1 MANTGY
7 SWGSYALVQKSAGD
21 WTSDVLA
28 DADTELGDATSID
41 GKAAAIVTIEA
52 TEDNTGAIDGDVTV
66 YILNDCDGTNYEEA
80 AIGNPYAISF
90 TPVQNDTVRIPIPV
104 DPRVYKN
111 FKVAVEN
118 QAGQELAITVRLA
131 TADIPVAS

>member
-7 SWGSYALVQKSAGD
+7 TWSVYTFVQKSVGD
-21 WTSDVLA
+21 WSA
-28 DADTELGDATSID
+28 DDIPGAATETGDSTSID
-41 GKAAAIVTIEA
+41 GKAAAVVSITAV
-52 TEDNTGAIDGDVTV
+52 EDNTGAITGDVTV
-66 YILNDCDGTNYEEA
+66 HILGDIDGTNFEEPD
-80 AIGNPYAISF
+80 IGNAYSVAF
-90 TPVQNDTVRIPIPV
+90 TPVQNDTVRVFVPV

-118 QAGQELAITVRLA
+118 QSGQTLTISVRIA